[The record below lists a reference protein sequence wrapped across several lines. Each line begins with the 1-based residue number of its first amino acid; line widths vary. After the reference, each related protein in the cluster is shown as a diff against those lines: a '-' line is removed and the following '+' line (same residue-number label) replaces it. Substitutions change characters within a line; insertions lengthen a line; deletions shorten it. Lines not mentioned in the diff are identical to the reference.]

1 MFKIFG
7 SKKEEFFLE
16 IDDSKGAS
24 QPETPVATTET
35 PAAPAPTPT
44 EEKPVEASAPTEE
57 KPVEADAPKAEKP
70 AKATK
75 KGKAKS
81 KEADAPKAE
90 APAAPPAPVI
100 PAKPKA
106 PEPVVLFAPNNLM
119 PLPNPTRR
127 RPGANMAAFLD
138 MAKQMKRR

>member
-16 IDDSKGAS
+16 IDDSK
-24 QPETPVATTET
+24 
-35 PAAPAPTPT
+35 
-44 EEKPVEASAPTEE
+44 EAS
-57 KPVEADAPKAEKP
+57 
-70 AKATK
+70 
-75 KGKAKS
+75 
-81 KEADAPKAE
+81 KAE
-90 APAAPPAPVI
+90 APVTPAETPKAPTEATEPKEEQPAVEAPKPEAPKPEAPKAPPAVPM

-106 PEPVVLFAPNNLM
+106 PEPVVLFAPNYLM

-127 RPGANMAAFLD
+127 RPGPNMAAFLD

>member
-24 QPETPVATTET
+24 KAEAPVAPAET
-35 PAAPAPTPT
+35 PAAPAP
-44 EEKPVEASAPTEE
+44 APTEE

-70 AKATK
+70 AKATQ

>member
-1 MFKIFG
+1 MFKMFG

-16 IDDSKGAS
+16 IDDSKKPSKA
-24 QPETPVATTET
+24 EAPVAPAKT
-35 PAAPAPTPT
+35 PSVPA
-44 EEKPVEASAPTEE
+44 EASEPKAEQPSVAQASKAE
-57 KPVEADAPKAEKP
+57 APKAEKP

-75 KGKAKS
+75 KDKAKS

-90 APAAPPAPVI
+90 APAAPPI

-127 RPGANMAAFLD
+127 RPGPNMAAFLD

>member
-24 QPETPVATTET
+24 QPEAPVATTET

-44 EEKPVEASAPTEE
+44 EEKPVEA
-57 KPVEADAPKAEKP
+57 DAPKAEKP

-75 KGKAKS
+75 KSTAKS

>member
-16 IDDSKGAS
+16 IDDSKEAS
-24 QPETPVATTET
+24 KAEAPVTPAETP
-35 PAAPAPTPT
+35 
-44 EEKPVEASAPTEE
+44 KAPTEAPE
-57 KPVEADAPKAEKP
+57 PKVEQPADAE
-70 AKATK
+70 
-75 KGKAKS
+75 
-81 KEADAPKAE
+81 APKAE
-90 APAAPPAPVI
+90 APKAPPAVPM

-127 RPGANMAAFLD
+127 RPGPNMAAFLD